1 MATLFYNKGEWSE
14 VYIFFKVIADR
25 KLYAADSKFNVIKD
39 VFLDVISV
47 IREEVVDQIYCYKT
61 GDKVSI
67 FLNNK

>member
-47 IREEVVDQIYCYKT
+47 IREEVVDQI
-61 GDKVSI
+61 
-67 FLNNK
+67 